1 MLGKKQRDKFK
12 ILILISLTRDDQN
25 VVFTVWKSVGNNISS
40 LLPQIFLSHKGA
52 WGTMMSTWIQLWIL
66 RWSLHLTA
74 THFTKMLFTHAFCQC
89 I

>member
-52 WGTMMSTWIQLWIL
+52 
-66 RWSLHLTA
+66 
-74 THFTKMLFTHAFCQC
+74 
-89 I
+89 